1 MIWNQDLEAY
11 AAIATRGDEEYHLCR
26 RLGGDWLN
34 ELTFTNFRLL
44 IHHQLEYKAVWRK
57 RKLVMELTYNSNT
70 WEMEAGESRV
80 QEEDQIEECDGG
92 RIRVVGEGEGSR
104 EEGRTKSL
112 FILKH
117 YWHILFLLLCFMF
130 FFKLEILY
138 LHFKCYSLSSFP

>member
-1 MIWNQDLEAY
+1 MHCTMMIWNQDLEAY
-11 AAIATRGDEEYHLCR
+11 ATIVTKGDEEYHLCT
-26 RLGGDWLN
+26 RLGRDWLN

-70 WEMEAGESRV
+70 WKEEAGESRV
-80 QEEDQIEECDGG
+80 QEEEQIEETDGG

-104 EEGRTKSL
+104 EKGRTKAS

-117 YWHILFLLLCFMF
+117 QWHILVLVLHF
-130 FFKLEILY
+130 FFV
-138 LHFKCYSLSSFP
+138 FF